1 MGITMNQTKLM
12 TMKLFT
18 GLAMTAAAL
27 LPIAPAMAQTFPSK
41 PVRVIVTIPAG
52 GAADVILRMVS
63 PRIAEGLGQPMVLE
77 NRPAM
82 AGVLASEQVAA
93 MPPDGYNLLF
103 TTPSS
108 QITVKFLSKNVRY
121 DGEKD
126 FTPITA
132 FVEPVST
139 LVAHPSVPANSLRE
153 LVDYAKKNP
162 GKLTYGTPG
171 VGSVFHL
178 VGESFKQAAGVD
190 ILHVPYKG
198 TIIAVNDVVGG
209 QISMTLSALPNVRPH
224 LTSGKLKLLAWLG
237 SKRFPVAPNVPTAS
251 EVIPGFEQPPS
262 WFGMFGPAKMQR
274 PVVTRLN
281 NEMVKVLNQ
290 PDIKAKLEEMGN
302 FVIANS
308 SDDYASLMKKTS
320 ALFEKVIRDG
330 GIKAED

>member
-1 MGITMNQTKLM
+1 MRRYSVPVIFILLG
-12 TMKLFT
+12 LFS
-18 GLAMTAAAL
+18 A
-27 LPIAPAMAQTFPSK
+27 ICQAQTFPAK

-52 GAADVILRMVS
+52 GAADVILRMVG
-63 PRIAEGLGQPMVLE
+63 PRIAEGLGQPLILE

-82 AGVLASEQVAA
+82 SGVLASEQVAQMA
-93 MPPDGYNLLF
+93 PDGYNLLF

-139 LVAHPSVPANSLRE
+139 LVVHPSVPANSLKE
-153 LVDYAKKNP
+153 LIDYAKRNP
-162 GKLTYGTPG
+162 GKLAYGTPG

-178 VGESFKQAAGVD
+178 VGEAFKQSAGVD

-198 TIIAVNDVVGG
+198 TIVAVNDVVGG
-209 QISMTLSALPNVRPH
+209 QIQMTLSALPNVRPF
-224 LTSGKLKLLAWLG
+224 LATGKLKLLAWLG
-237 SKRFPVAPNVPTAS
+237 SKRFQVAPNIPTAG
-251 EVIPGFEQPPS
+251 EIVPGFEQPPS

-274 PVVTRLN
+274 PVVQRLN
-281 NEMVKVLNQ
+281 SEMVKVLTA
-290 PDIKAKLEEMGN
+290 PDMKPKIEEMGN

-308 SDDYASLMKKTS
+308 SDEFAVLVHKGSD
-320 ALFEKVIRDG
+320 LFGKVIANA
-330 GIKAED
+330 GIKPED

>member
-1 MGITMNQTKLM
+1 MRRHLHRFGI
-12 TMKLFT
+12 F
-18 GLAMTAAAL
+18 LAFLT
-27 LPIAPAMAQTFPSK
+27 PISQAQTFPSK
-41 PVRVIVTIPAG
+41 PVRVIITIPAG
-52 GAADVILRMVS
+52 GAADVILRMVG
-63 PRIAEGLGQPMVLE
+63 PRIAEGLGQPLILE

-82 AGVLASEQVAA
+82 SGVLASEQLAQMA
-93 MPPDGYNLLF
+93 PDGYNLLF

-139 LVAHPSVPANSLRE
+139 FVVHPSVPANSLKE
-153 LVDYAKKNP
+153 LIDYAKRNP
-162 GKLTYGTPG
+162 GKLAYGTPG

-178 VGESFKQAAGVD
+178 VGEAFKQAAGVD

-209 QISMTLSALPNVRPH
+209 QIQMTLSALPNVRPF
-224 LTSGKLKLLAWLG
+224 LASGKLKLLAWLG
-237 SKRFPVAPNVPTAS
+237 SRRFPVAPNVPMAS
-251 EVIPGFEQPPS
+251 EIVPGFEQPPS

-274 PVVTRLN
+274 PVVQRLN
-281 NEMVKVLNQ
+281 SEMVKVLTSAEMK
-290 PDIKAKLEEMGN
+290 PKLEEMGN

-308 SDDYASLMKKTS
+308 SEEFS
-320 ALFEKVIRDG
+320 ALMRKSSELFGKVITNA
-330 GIKAED
+330 GIKPED

>member
-1 MGITMNQTKLM
+1 MRPA
-12 TMKLFT
+12 LFPS
-18 GLAMTAAAL
+18 AL
-27 LPIAPAMAQTFPSK
+27 LLAAFASISQAQTFPAK
-41 PVRVIVTIPAG
+41 PVRVIITIPAG
-52 GAADVILRMVS
+52 GAADVILRMVG
-63 PRIAEGLGQPMVLE
+63 PRIAEGLGQPLILE

-82 AGVLASEQVAA
+82 SGVLASEQVAQMA
-93 MPPDGYNLLF
+93 PDGYNLLF

-139 LVAHPSVPANSLRE
+139 FVVHPSVPANSLKE
-153 LVDYAKKNP
+153 LIDYAKRNP
-162 GKLTYGTPG
+162 GKLAYGTPG

-178 VGESFKQAAGVD
+178 VGEAFKQAAGVD

-209 QISMTLSALPNVRPH
+209 QIQMTLSALPNVRPF
-224 LTSGKLKLLAWLG
+224 LASGKLKLLAWLG
-237 SKRFPVAPNVPTAS
+237 SRRFPVAPNVPMAS
-251 EVIPGFEQPPS
+251 EIVPGFEQPPS

-274 PVVTRLN
+274 PVVQRLN
-281 NEMVKVLNQ
+281 SEMVKVLTSAEMK
-290 PDIKAKLEEMGN
+290 PKLEEMGN

-308 SDDYASLMKKTS
+308 SEEFS
-320 ALFEKVIRDG
+320 ALMRKSSELFGKVISNA
-330 GIKAED
+330 GIKPED